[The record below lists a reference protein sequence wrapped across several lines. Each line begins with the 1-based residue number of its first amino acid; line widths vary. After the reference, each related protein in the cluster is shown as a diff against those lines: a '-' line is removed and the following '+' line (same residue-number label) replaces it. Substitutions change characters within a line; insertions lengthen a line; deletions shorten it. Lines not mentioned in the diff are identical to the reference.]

1 MVRSRWV
8 GLIRG
13 GMMDRDLV
21 IDWGRVDYGGGV
33 VRHLW
38 GVDWGG
44 VVHWLHGAVGRG
56 GGGVAVYSSV
66 LDRGGVVD
74 GVVDWAGSIS
84 FSFCMD

>member
-1 MVRSRWV
+1 MV
-8 GLIRG
+8 
-13 GMMDRDLV
+13 DRDLV

-33 VRHLW
+33 GGHLG

-44 VVHWLHGAVGRG
+44 VIDWLHGTVGRG
-56 GGGVAVYSSV
+56 RGGVAIDSSV
-66 LDRGGVVD
+66 VDRGGVVD